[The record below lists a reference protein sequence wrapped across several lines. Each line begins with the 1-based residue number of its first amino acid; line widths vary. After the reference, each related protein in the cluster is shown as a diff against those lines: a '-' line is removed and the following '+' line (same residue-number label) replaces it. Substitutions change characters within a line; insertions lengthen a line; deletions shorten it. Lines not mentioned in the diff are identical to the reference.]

1 MENVCHFGYVLHRN
15 ADSAEKSL
23 SVNRYIVPEMRLASD
38 PQSSLC
44 SDSPEG
50 HLLDVP
56 KGVSGLEPGAD
67 GTDVIHIMHVGG
79 EE

>member
-1 MENVCHFGYVLHRN
+1 MGLLVEVIHRNPDFVEKSCHFGYLLHRN

-38 PQSSLC
+38 PQSSLG

-50 HLLDVP
+50 HSARCP
-56 KGVSGLEPGAD
+56 KGCFRPGARR
-67 GTDVIHIMHVGG
+67 
-79 EE
+79 